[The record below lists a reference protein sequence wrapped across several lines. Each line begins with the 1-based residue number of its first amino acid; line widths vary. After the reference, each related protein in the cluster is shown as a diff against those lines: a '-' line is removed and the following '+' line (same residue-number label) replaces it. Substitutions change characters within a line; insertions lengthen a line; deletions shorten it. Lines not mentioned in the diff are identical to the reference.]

1 MKALVFD
8 GSLHL
13 EEIDLPEPRQDQA
26 LISVRLAG
34 ICNTDLEVM
43 KGYMGFSGVPG
54 HEFVGVVDLCSDE
67 TLIGKKV
74 VGEINV
80 ACGACEHCM
89 NGMKKHCSDLSVIGI
104 NGHNGCFAEYIV
116 LPINN
121 LHLVPETVPDEEAIF
136 VEPLAAAFHVF
147 ESVWVKPSS
156 RVLIIGDGK
165 LGLLISMA
173 ASSLGIEHTLVG
185 RHPERFAM
193 LDSNV
198 NTISS
203 NAQTNLKGYYDI
215 VIEATGNEQGM
226 VLALSAVRAT
236 GTIVLKS
243 TYSHVPNVDLSKV
256 TVNELKIVGSR
267 CGRFEDAIRS
277 LEKKSVKPE
286 QLVDRIFPFDKAL
299 EALDYAPGHL
309 KVLLRM

>member
-13 EEIDLPEPRQDQA
+13 EEINLPQPRQDEA
-26 LISVRLAG
+26 LIRVKLAG
-34 ICNTDLEVM
+34 ICNTDLEIT
-43 KGYMGFSGVPG
+43 KGYMDFSGVLG

-67 TLIGKKV
+67 TLIGKRV

-80 ACGACEHCM
+80 ACGSCEYCM

-104 NGHNGCFAEYIV
+104 NNRDGCFAEFVV
-116 LPINN
+116 LPIDN
-121 LHLVPETVPDEEAIF
+121 LHLIPETVPDEEATF
-136 VEPLAAAFHVF
+136 VEPLAAAYHVF

-156 RVLIIGDGK
+156 MVLIIGDGK

-173 ASSLGIEHTLVG
+173 ASSLGIEHTMVG

-203 NAQTNLKGYYDI
+203 EGQPDLKSCYDI

-226 VLALSAVRAT
+226 ALALSAVKPA

-243 TYSHVPNVDLSKV
+243 TYSHIPNVDLSRV
-256 TVNELKIVGSR
+256 AVNELKIVGSR
-267 CGRFEDAIRS
+267 CGRFEDAIRF
-277 LEKKSVKPE
+277 LEKKSVKPV
-286 QLVDRIFPFDKAL
+286 QLIDRIFPFDNAL
-299 EALDYAPGHL
+299 EAFDYAPGHL